1 MFPNNE
7 CIYQNTQTQH
17 LGNKRKETKAAGG
30 LQVLPTLQVLERTTW
45 VPGGNSH
52 IKSIVV
58 PVRNFEK
65 KNPTRYMYQDLVL
78 WAWLEMF

>member
-1 MFPNNE
+1 M
-7 CIYQNTQTQH
+7 
-17 LGNKRKETKAAGG
+17 GNKRKERKAGGG

-65 KNPTRYMYQDLVL
+65 KPYEVQRSCVVGV
-78 WAWLEMF
+78 A